1 VSNRRSTSTG
11 TASPGFATIPVVGV
25 GEITEGDDLAAVV
38 LDALLAQGDR
48 PADGDILVIASKVL
62 SKAEGRQLEAIDRE
76 AAIDAET
83 VRVVAERIT
92 ARGSTEVTTRVVQS
106 RSGPVLAAAG
116 VDASNVAPGRVLL
129 LPADPDASARAL
141 RHRLHELT
149 GARIGVVVSD
159 TAGRAWRDGQVDLA
173 IGAAGV
179 QVTDDLRG
187 ATDRYGNPLEV
198 TVRAVV
204 DELASAADLVKGK
217 LGAVPA
223 ALVRGLPG
231 LVTPD
236 DGPGAAAL
244 LRGPASDW
252 FRLGHVEA
260 VRSALGVPPGTKGI
274 PAAPMTAGS
283 VTDRLR
289 RALDVALAGPDL
301 VPRTDGTGRMI
312 GMGGTGEMEAWPVVN
327 ITADQPDGAV
337 TARVEAAAPPADPA
351 DPADAMAL
359 AGFVQRAVTAAWA
372 EDLRLHTTLLPDGSV
387 LLRASVPPP
396 A

>member
-1 VSNRRSTSTG
+1 MIARPGADPAAPTPSFAAIAVTG
-11 TASPGFATIPVVGV
+11 I
-25 GEITEGDDLAAVV
+25 GEITEGDDLAGLV
-38 LDALLAQGDR
+38 LAALAALGHS
-48 PADGDILVIASKVL
+48 PVDGDILVIASKVV
-62 SKAEGRQLEAIDRE
+62 SKAEGRRLEAFDRE
-76 AAIDAET
+76 AAIDSET

-92 ARGSTEVTTRVVQS
+92 ARGGAQVTSRVVQS

-116 VDASNVAPGRVLL
+116 VDASNVAPGQVLL

-141 RHRLHELT
+141 RQRLGELT

-173 IGAAGV
+173 VGAAGV

-198 TVRAVV
+198 TVRAVL

-217 LGAVPA
+217 LGSVPA

-244 LRGPASDW
+244 LRGPESDW

-260 VRSALGVPPGTKGI
+260 VRSALGVPPGSKGI
-274 PAAPMTAGS
+274 PAAPIAPGTL
-283 VTDRLR
+283 VDRLR

-301 VPRTDGTGRMI
+301 PRADGTA
-312 GMGGTGEMEAWPVVN
+312 GMQPWP
-327 ITADQPDGAV
+327 
-337 TARVEAAAPPADPA
+337 
-351 DPADAMAL
+351 
-359 AGFVQRAVTAAWA
+359 
-372 EDLRLHTTLLPDGSV
+372 
-387 LLRASVPPP
+387 
-396 A
+396 